1 MQQLSLDNKPD
12 TLPQIESRLTGSF
25 FIEFY
30 GVIPLTERKILC
42 QPVKIAAA
50 KKVTRN
56 GFIRSKQRYRC
67 KTCGYNFIV
76 GDERTNPQTVVKRA
90 FAVILYVLGRASY
103 RSIAQLFDVSISTV
117 SNWLTSETV
126 LSNTSQILPNC
137 SELEFDE
144 MQNFISSRR
153 TSSELTKQFLV
164 QPVESLSGLSVIVM
178 LIPPTD

>member
-1 MQQLSLDNKPD
+1 MPACKNCRSQQ
-12 TLPQIESRLTGSF
+12 I
-25 FIEFY
+25 
-30 GVIPLTERKILC
+30 
-42 QPVKIAAA
+42 VK
-50 KKVTRN
+50 N
-56 GFIRSKQRYRC
+56 GFSRSKQRYRC

-90 FAVILYVLGRASY
+90 FAVILYALGSASY

-126 LSNTSQILPNC
+126 LSNTSQIPPNC
-137 SELEFDE
+137 SELEFDD

-153 TSSELTKQFLV
+153 TSAELTKQFLV

-178 LIPPTD
+178 LIPSTDQIPNQTLE